1 MAEQEMQ
8 EILDSLKAAVIE
20 GDEEDAASFADQAID
35 AQIKPMDIIKGA
47 INPAMDTVGQDF
59 EDGNAFLPEL
69 ILAGD
74 AARAALDVIVP
85 TISADDLDGAV
96 QGTVV
101 IGTIFGDAHDIGK
114 NIVSAI
120 LAAHGIKVVD
130 LGINVPAKKYIE
142 AALAEDAKIIAI
154 SSLITTSLP
163 YQREVINTLRDR
175 GEREK
180 FFVIVGGGPVT
191 PEWTAQIGADG
202 YGRDARDAAV
212 VVQELLQGLAV
223 GKHAPLAEPVTIGA
237 LGKG

>member
-1 MAEQEMQ
+1 MAAQ
-8 EILDSLKAAVIE
+8 EILDGLKTAVTE
-20 GDEEDAASFADQAID
+20 GEEEDAASFAEQAID
-35 AQIKPMDIIKGA
+35 AGLKPMDIIKGA
-47 INPAMDTVGQDF
+47 INSAMDIVGQDF

-74 AARAALDVIVP
+74 AARAALDIIVP

-202 YGRDARDAAV
+202 YGRDARDAAL
-212 VVQELLQGLAV
+212 VVQELLQGLAA

-237 LGKG
+237 LSGG

>member
-1 MAEQEMQ
+1 MGTE
-8 EILDSLKAAVIE
+8 EILENLKQAVIE
-20 GDEEDAASFADQAID
+20 GDEEDAADAAEAAID
-35 AQIKPMDIIKGA
+35 AGIRPMEIIRGG
-47 INPAMDTVGQDF
+47 ITPAMDEVGQAF
-59 EDGNAFLPEL
+59 EDGEAYLPEL

-74 AARAALDVIVP
+74 AARAALDYIIP
-85 TISADDLDGAV
+85 NISEEDLEGSV

-120 LAAHGIKVVD
+120 LAAHGVKIID
-130 LGINVPAKKYIE
+130 LGINVAPKQYIE
-142 AALAEDAKIIAI
+142 AALAEDADVIAI

-163 YQREVINTLRDR
+163 YHREVINTLTDR

-191 PEWTAQIGADG
+191 AEWTAEIGADG

-212 VVQELLQGLAV
+212 VVQELLQGLARGV
-223 GKHAPLAEPVTIGA
+223 TAPLDEPVTVGA
-237 LGKG
+237 LKYG

>member
-1 MAEQEMQ
+1 MAAQ
-8 EILDSLKAAVIE
+8 EILDGLKAAVIE
-20 GDEEDAASFADQAID
+20 GEEEDAASFAEQAID
-35 AQIKPMDIIKGA
+35 AGLKPMDIIKGA
-47 INPAMDTVGQDF
+47 INVAMDVVGQDF

-74 AARAALDVIVP
+74 AARAALDIIVP

-163 YQREVINTLRDR
+163 YHREVINTLTDR

-212 VVQELLQGLAV
+212 VVQELLQGLAA
-223 GKHAPLAEPVTIGA
+223 GEHAPLAEPITVGV
-237 LGKG
+237 LGQG